1 MTNYYFLEFPDS
13 TSVECWFDDDY
24 TLGKKMDLAFTKKL
38 KGVGLW
44 ALGYDQGHKEFW
56 SLISDKYATD
66 TLLVSDPVAAINGYP
81 IKVANF
87 FVRYSDLLFLT
98 AILFAITMVIS
109 LFIAFSDW
117 RVRTSI
123 FGQHLYYY
131 LFIVICTLLFIPFL
145 GLLDV
150 FSAMKWKLLC
160 AFVVGIFAGFMMLRI
175 TFSFN
180 IKKP

>member
-1 MTNYYFLEFPDS
+1 
-13 TSVECWFDDDY
+13 
-24 TLGKKMDLAFTKKL
+24 MDLALTKKL

-98 AILFAITMVIS
+98 ALIFAMTMVIS

-123 FGQHLYYY
+123 FSQHLYYY
-131 LFIVICTLLFIPFL
+131 LFIVVCTILIVPIL
-145 GLLDV
+145 GWFD
-150 FSAMKWKLLC
+150 FFTDMKWKMAG
-160 AFVVGIFAGFMMLRI
+160 AFIIGIFAGFLMLRI

-180 IKKP
+180 VKKP